1 MPTISNAELQL
12 INMLESNTGAH
23 AKDVVMTDESVIF
36 VVEKGEL
43 GKAIGKGG
51 NNIRRM
57 RHAFKRNVE
66 VVEAADDLR
75 GFLANIFKPVK
86 LVEVQES
93 TSGDRKVASISVNN
107 KDKALA
113 IGRAGERIKKARALA
128 KREFGCDD
136 VRII

>member
-1 MPTISNAELQL
+1 MPTISNAEIQL
-12 INMLESNTGAH
+12 INMLESSTGAH
-23 AKDVVMTDESVIF
+23 AKDVVMTGDSVIF

-51 NNIRRM
+51 VNIKRM
-57 RHAFKRNVE
+57 RYAFKKNVE

-86 LVEVQES
+86 LVDVLEA
-93 TSGDRKVASISVNN
+93 TSGDRKVVSVSVDN
-107 KDKALA
+107 KNKGLA
-113 IGRAGERIKKARALA
+113 IGRGGERIKKARALA